1 MKWAWLNLLVI
12 LLLTKTMTIKVLIVD
27 DSALIRCVLTEM
39 IESQADMEVV
49 GTASDPLIARD
60 LIKQTNPDVL
70 TLDVEMPR
78 MDGLDFLE
86 KLMRLRPMP
95 VVMVSSLTDRGSEIT
110 LRALELGAVDYVTKP
125 KLSIKAG
132 MLEYT
137 QLLADKI
144 RIAYQ
149 AGKSMNFRTNMVK
162 KSLPHEPLPLVGNR
176 FLSTEKLIIVGAST
190 GGTEAIKTFLLQMP
204 VDCPGILI
212 TQHMPEGFTT
222 SFAHRLDG
230 LCKISVIE
238 AMGGERI
245 LPGHAYIAPGHSH
258 MLLARSGANY
268 ITRLD
273 QGPPVN
279 RHRPSVDVLFRSAAL
294 HAGKNAVGV
303 ILTGMGKDGALG
315 LLEMKKAGAYNYAQD
330 ENSCVVFGMPKEAI
344 EIGAV
349 HEVASLSILAGMVID
364 HFGKHAVSIREGSMT
379 LSQPM
384 ITNFKD

>member
-1 MKWAWLNLLVI
+1 
-12 LLLTKTMTIKVLIVD
+12 MTIKVLIVD
-27 DSALIRCVLTEM
+27 DSALIRCVLTE
-39 IESQADMEVV
+39 IIQSQPDMEVV
-49 GTASDPLIARD
+49 GAASDPLIARD
-60 LIKQTNPDVL
+60 MIKHTNPDVL

-95 VVMVSSLTDRGSEIT
+95 VVMVSSLTERGSEIT
-110 LRALELGAVDYVTKP
+110 LRALELGAIDYVTKP
-125 KLSIKAG
+125 RLSIKAG

-149 AGKSMNFRTNMVK
+149 AGLKMNFRANMVK
-162 KSLPHEPLPLVGNR
+162 NTIQYKPLPPMGNR

-190 GGTEAIKTFLLQMP
+190 GGTEAIKEFLLQMP
-204 VDCPGILI
+204 SDCPGILI

-222 SFAHRLDG
+222 SFAHRLDS
-230 LCKISVIE
+230 LCKIRVVE
-238 AMGGERI
+238 AASGERI

-268 ITRLD
+268 ITQLD
-273 QGPPVN
+273 QEPPVN

-303 ILTGMGKDGALG
+303 ILTGMGRDGAVG
-315 LLEMKKAGAYNYAQD
+315 MLEMKKTGAYNYAQD

-349 HEVASLSILAGMVID
+349 HEVAPLSKLAGMVMD
-364 HFGKHAVSIREGSMT
+364 HFGKHGERAARV
-379 LSQPM
+379 
-384 ITNFKD
+384 